1 LALAAAFKL
10 FGVSHLIVLALT
22 LAIPALLVLAAK
34 KAGSQRFTKVLC
46 WALAA
51 VLLGNELG
59 YYAWQ
64 VQSRTF
70 LGFVQNALPLHL
82 CGLALYMTAITLVTR
97 KQIIFEMA
105 CFWGLVGTPQAILT
119 PTVDVDFPAYWF
131 IQFFICHCG
140 IVVGV
145 LFAIGALKMRPRRGS
160 MWRVFWITNVC
171 MLIIG
176 AFDYFTGANY
186 MYLRAI
192 PEVDS
197 PLIMLGW
204 PWYILIAD
212 AMMLLGFWIVELI
225 LAPKV
230 ATDG

>member
-1 LALAAAFKL
+1 MALAAAFKL
-10 FGVSHLIVLALT
+10 FGVSHLIVIALT
-22 LAIPALLVLAAK
+22 VATPALLILIAR
-34 KAGSQRFTKVLC
+34 KANSPRLTKALC
-46 WALAA
+46 WTLAA

-59 YYAWQ
+59 YYVWQ
-64 VQSRTF
+64 AQSRTF
-70 LGFVQNALPLHL
+70 LGFMQNTLPLHL
-82 CGLALYMTAITLVTR
+82 CGLALYMTVITLITR
-97 KQIIFEMA
+97 KQIVFEMA

-160 MWRVFWITNVC
+160 MWGVFWITNLC
-171 MLIIG
+171 MLLIG

-186 MYLRAI
+186 MYLRAA
-192 PEVDS
+192 PEADS
-197 PLIMLGW
+197 PLIILGW

-212 AMMLLGFWIVELI
+212 ALMLLGFWIVERV

-230 ATDG
+230 IAQ

>member
-1 LALAAAFKL
+1 MALATAFKL

-22 LAIPALLVLAAK
+22 LATPALLILIAR
-34 KAGSQRFTKVLC
+34 KADSPRLTKGLC

-59 YYAWQ
+59 HYAWQ
-64 VQSRTF
+64 AQSRTL
-70 LGFVQNALPLHL
+70 LGFMQNALPLHL
-82 CGLALYMTAITLVTR
+82 CGLALYMTVITLVTR
-97 KQIIFEMA
+97 KQLVFEMA
-105 CFWGLVGTPQAILT
+105 CFWGLVGTPQALLT

-140 IVVGV
+140 IMVGV

-171 MLIIG
+171 MLLIG
-176 AFDYFTGANY
+176 GFDYFTGANY
-186 MYLRAI
+186 MYLRAV

-197 PLIMLGW
+197 PLIVLGW
-204 PWYILIAD
+204 PWYILISD
-212 AMMLLGFWIVELI
+212 AMMLLGFWIVERV
-225 LAPKV
+225 LAPRV
-230 ATDG
+230 LTTD